1 MGCCLVVL
9 LLVGLPRVALFLW
22 WFMDPVRVNGTFSE
36 WSTTVGSITGP
47 DWTWPLIGLI
57 FVPWT
62 TIAYVFVSPGGLTTL
77 EWVVLVVALLID
89 LGAHGG
95 GGRAYSKRRSANR

>member
-9 LLVGLPRVALFLW
+9 LVAGAPRVALFLW
-22 WFMDPVRVNGTFSE
+22 WLLDPARVDGTFSG

-47 DWTWPLIGLI
+47 DWTWPLIGLV
-57 FVPWT
+57 FLPWT
-62 TIAYVFVSPGGLTTL
+62 TVAYVFVSPGGMTIL
-77 EWVVLVVALLID
+77 EWAVLVIALMVD

-95 GGRAYSKRRSANR
+95 SGRAYSKRRSSR